1 MKKST
6 DYIWKLGLFISVGLI
21 LLTIGIYIIGSQK
34 NLFNPV
40 FRMKTIFTDVSGLKV
55 GNNVRFSG
63 INVGTIDN
71 ITITSDTTVQVEF
84 IVQKEVQKFVR
95 KDSRA
100 GIGSEGLMGDKV
112 LIITPGSND
121 SPQAAENDFIFS
133 DKPTDM
139 EEIMASVKISADNI
153 EIITDQLASITYN
166 INNGK
171 GAIARLI
178 KDDKFANQL
187 NQTMSNLQE
196 GSKSMSENMEAAKSN
211 ILLRGYFKKKKKEEE
226 KKEKEGTD
234 KKKVDKKQ

>member
-71 ITITSDTTVQVEF
+71 ITITSDTTVKVEF
-84 IVQKEVQKFVR
+84 IVQKEVQRFVR

-100 GIGSEGLMGDKV
+100 SIGSEGLMGDKV
-112 LIITPGSND
+112 LIIMPGS
-121 SPQAAENDFIFS
+121 SESLQADENDFIFS

-153 EIITDQLASITYN
+153 EIITDQLARITYN

-196 GSKSMSENMEAAKSN
+196 GSKSMTENMEAAKSN
-211 ILLRGYFKKKKKEEE
+211 ILLRGYFKKKKKEQE
-226 KKEKEGTD
+226 KKEKETD
-234 KKKVDKKQ
+234 KKGVDKKQ

>member
-153 EIITDQLASITYN
+153 EIITDQLARITYN

-196 GSKSMSENMEAAKSN
+196 GSKSMTENMEAAKSN
-211 ILLRGYFKKKKKEEE
+211 ILLRGYFKKKKKEQE
-226 KKEKEGTD
+226 KKEKETD
-234 KKKVDKKQ
+234 KKGVDKKQ

>member
-1 MKKST
+1 
-6 DYIWKLGLFISVGLI
+6 
-21 LLTIGIYIIGSQK
+21 
-34 NLFNPV
+34 
-40 FRMKTIFTDVSGLKV
+40 
-55 GNNVRFSG
+55 
-63 INVGTIDN
+63 
-71 ITITSDTTVQVEF
+71 
-84 IVQKEVQKFVR
+84 
-95 KDSRA
+95 
-100 GIGSEGLMGDKV
+100 MGDKV
-112 LIITPGSND
+112 LIIVPGSSE
-121 SPQAAENDFIFS
+121 SPQAEENDFIFS

-153 EIITDQLASITYN
+153 EIITDQLARITYN

-226 KKEKEGTD
+226 KKEKEGAD

>member
-6 DYIWKLGLFISVGLI
+6 DYLWKLGMFISVGLL
-21 LLTIGIYIIGSQK
+21 LLTLGIYIIGSQK

-71 ITITSDTTVQVEF
+71 ISITSDSTVKVEF
-84 IVQKEVQKFVR
+84 IVQKEVQKFIR

-100 GIGSEGLMGDKV
+100 SIGSEGLMGDKV
-112 LIITPGSND
+112 LIIMPGSSD
-121 SPQAAENDFIFS
+121 SPEAVENDFIFS

-153 EIITDQLASITYN
+153 EIITDQLARITYN

-196 GSKSMSENMEAAKSN
+196 GSKSMTENMEAAKSN
-211 ILLRGYFKKKKKEEE
+211 VLLRGFFKKKKKEKE
-226 KKEKEGTD
+226 KKEKETLE
-234 KKKVDKKQ
+234 KKMSDKKQ

>member
-55 GNNVRFSG
+55 VNNVLFSG
-63 INVGTIDN
+63 IKVGTIDN

-153 EIITDQLASITYN
+153 EIITDQLARITYN

-196 GSKSMSENMEAAKSN
+196 GSKSMTENMEAAKSN
-211 ILLRGYFKKKKKEEE
+211 ILLRGYFKKKKKEQE
-226 KKEKEGTD
+226 KKEKETD
-234 KKKVDKKQ
+234 KKGVDKKQ

>member
-6 DYIWKLGLFISVGLI
+6 DYIWKLGMFISVGLI

-112 LIITPGSND
+112 LIITPGSNN
-121 SPQAAENDFIFS
+121 SLQADENDFIFS

-153 EIITDQLASITYN
+153 EIITDQLARITYN

-196 GSKSMSENMEAAKSN
+196 GSKSMTENMEAAKSN
-211 ILLRGYFKKKKKEEE
+211 ILLRGYFKKKKKEQE
-226 KKEKEGTD
+226 KKEKETD
-234 KKKVDKKQ
+234 KKGVDKKQ